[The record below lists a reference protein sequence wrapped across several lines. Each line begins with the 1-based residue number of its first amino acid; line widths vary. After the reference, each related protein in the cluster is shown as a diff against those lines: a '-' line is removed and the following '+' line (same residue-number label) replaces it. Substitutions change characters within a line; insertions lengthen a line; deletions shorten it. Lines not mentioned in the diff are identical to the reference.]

1 MIEFLCEARSRGAA
15 KSTLCPDFAGMW
27 RRDAGKAYERA
38 LSDLTY
44 RPVFSPIGSLD
55 VACDHGGRHYAVDAD
70 G

>member
-1 MIEFLCEARSRGAA
+1 MIEFLCEARSRGGREI
-15 KSTLCPDFAGMW
+15 KLDFAGMW

-38 LSDLTY
+38 LSDLTD